1 MNTHNGNARERK
13 LRVGDRV
20 RFQFGIET
28 VEGVIVEDRG
38 LLGVGGRRIWAIE
51 FPFNLG
57 EPGVIELPEKDILP
71 AT

>member
-1 MNTHNGNARERK
+1 MKAHKGEAHQRT

-38 LLGVGGRRIWAIE
+38 PLGVGGRRIWAIE

-71 AT
+71 PT